1 MWRNWPIPLR
11 CGWIVRAWLRCLALS
26 GWVGGVPPLVD
37 KARSGRRII
46 ALDGCPLQCVQACLR
61 QHDLVADVH
70 VILNQLGLRKRFGVD
85 CGERDMELV
94 FSRVVALVDVG

>member
-1 MWRNWPIPLR
+1 
-11 CGWIVRAWLRCLALS
+11 
-26 GWVGGVPPLVD
+26 
-37 KARSGRRII
+37 
-46 ALDGCPLQCVQACLR
+46 LR

-85 CGERDMELV
+85 CGERDMALV